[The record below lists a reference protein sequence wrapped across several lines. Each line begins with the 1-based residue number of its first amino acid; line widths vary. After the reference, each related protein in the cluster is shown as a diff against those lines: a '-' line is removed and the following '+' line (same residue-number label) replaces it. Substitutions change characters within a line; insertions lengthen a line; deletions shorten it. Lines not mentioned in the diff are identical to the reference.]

1 MSDSPQSPSPNL
13 KNVLHGCVLI
23 LGGSGTGKS
32 HGVKQMISNLQ
43 DLSPK
48 NIPHVYSINVRDK
61 EYLTEFKQ
69 HTSISFEKI
78 TSIRDNSIVLV
89 EDIITLTTKEEV
101 QLRQLLNWQAHHKQ
115 LKVFC
120 VSHNI
125 FKTKLFNT
133 ISYFQYVVF
142 TSALS
147 NLAVMK
153 NCLRYFQVEPEVW
166 EELQSKIRLSEG
178 KQGTYF
184 FFDTNKRA
192 FYVTQNLT
200 DQSESRLLANAEKTT
215 DTSQQKLEKSKQ
227 ALQKRFELFFKGRDN
242 SSQANAVFSI
252 LVNCLNPDHVRLV
265 DLTLKF
271 NSAKGIQRVS
281 LVDYINSLLDSQA
294 RHEPDHSQMV
304 VHNYIKSHCTI
315 PKIFLLN
322 KFFTSS

>member
-1 MSDSPQSPSPNL
+1 
-13 KNVLHGCVLI
+13 VLI

-48 NIPHVYSINVRDK
+48 NVPHVYSINVRDK

-69 HTSISFEKI
+69 HTSTSFEKI
-78 TSIRDNSIVLV
+78 NSIKDNSIVIV

-153 NCLRYFQVEPEVW
+153 NCLRYFQVVPEVW
-166 EELQSKIRLSEG
+166 EQLQSKIKLFEG

-184 FFDTNKRA
+184 F
-192 FYVTQNLT
+192 
-200 DQSESRLLANAEKTT
+200 
-215 DTSQQKLEKSKQ
+215 
-227 ALQKRFELFFKGRDN
+227 
-242 SSQANAVFSI
+242 
-252 LVNCLNPDHVRLV
+252 
-265 DLTLKF
+265 LTLTR
-271 NSAKGIQRVS
+271 G
-281 LVDYINSLLDSQA
+281 L
-294 RHEPDHSQMV
+294 
-304 VHNYIKSHCTI
+304 
-315 PKIFLLN
+315 
-322 KFFTSS
+322 FT